1 MTKNRSCLCCGTKFS
16 YCPDCSRSD
25 ALQPSWKSE
34 FCSEPCMALW
44 TTLTKYGMN
53 RLTKSEA
60 KSIISE
66 LDLKSLDSYAPCVQ
80 RDYTK
85 VMTEDP
91 KPKRIKRPDIQPVEP
106 TVVEEIKTK
115 TQSEVAEEV
124 TYEVVK
130 QENE

>member
-16 YCPDCSRSD
+16 YCQDCSRSD

-85 VMTEDP
+85 VMAEDP
-91 KPKRIKRPDIQPVEP
+91 KPKRIKRPDIQPVESTAVEETKIETQP
-106 TVVEEIKTK
+106 EVVEEITH
-115 TQSEVAEEV
+115 
-124 TYEVVK
+124 EVVTI
-130 QENE
+130 ENE